1 MHRRFRLSF
10 ADRAGHGTGGG
21 YLYLEDECNTGVN
34 PAIAL
39 MSLAIL
45 GTATF
50 TIVSY
55 VNQNAGGRKRKRSF
69 DDGLAAAG
77 FDFASSRSLTV
88 ETVVVSNKAHSDK
101 ASRSNRV
108 ARDMTLKLNR
118 MVSDRNSRFELYP
131 LPFCRKKIF
140 IYLCRNRS
148 QLGRGP
154 SRSMWNTHITAHTGI
169 SDRSCTVANRDT
181 INAYKR
187 RGASL

>member
-45 GTATF
+45 ATATF

-69 DDGLAAAG
+69 DDGLAAAA
-77 FDFASSRSLTV
+77 FDFASSRRLYCTRLIATRPHDLTG
-88 ETVVVSNKAHSDK
+88 
-101 ASRSNRV
+101 
-108 ARDMTLKLNR
+108 L
-118 MVSDRNSRFELYP
+118 
-131 LPFCRKKIF
+131 
-140 IYLCRNRS
+140 
-148 QLGRGP
+148 LG
-154 SRSMWNTHITAHTGI
+154 TG
-169 SDRSCTVANRDT
+169 
-181 INAYKR
+181 
-187 RGASL
+187 L

>member
-45 GTATF
+45 ATATF

-77 FDFASSRSLTV
+77 FDFASSRNLTI
-88 ETVVVSNKAHSDK
+88 ETLLNKAHSDK
-101 ASRSNRV
+101 
-108 ARDMTLKLNR
+108 T
-118 MVSDRNSRFELYP
+118 
-131 LPFCRKKIF
+131 
-140 IYLCRNRS
+140 
-148 QLGRGP
+148 
-154 SRSMWNTHITAHTGI
+154 
-169 SDRSCTVANRDT
+169 
-181 INAYKR
+181 
-187 RGASL
+187 

>member
-45 GTATF
+45 ATATF
-50 TIVSY
+50 TIVNY

-88 ETVVVSNKAHSDK
+88 ETVVSKKAHSDETV
-101 ASRSNRV
+101 RSKRV
-108 ARDMTLKLNR
+108 ASDRTVRLNR
-118 MVSDRNSRFELYP
+118 IVSDRNSRFELYP
-131 LPFCRKKIF
+131 IPFCPIEIF
-140 IYLCRNRS
+140 SSTCVVSVRNLEEVLR
-148 QLGRGP
+148 GRCG
-154 SRSMWNTHITAHTGI
+154 THTSPHTQGF
-169 SDRSCTVANRDT
+169 RTVVVP
-181 INAYKR
+181 
-187 RGASL
+187 